1 MSHAACA
8 AAWAA
13 SNVMASAFRAHR
25 MVVGGEA
32 AMFAVRPEEFLTGG
46 TAVARAYII
55 CFNLAAAVFMA
66 KLTLC
71 RCYYASTGFYY
82 FNDDRHLIARSDM
95 SDLGGRCLCILT

>member
-32 AMFAVRPEEFLTGG
+32 AMFAVRPEEFLT
-46 TAVARAYII
+46 
-55 CFNLAAAVFMA
+55 LAAPWHV
-66 KLTLC
+66 
-71 RCYYASTGFYY
+71 
-82 FNDDRHLIARSDM
+82 
-95 SDLGGRCLCILT
+95 